1 MDAAAIRRRP
11 VLGTLDGEVTSAML
25 GADFSRNV
33 GAVGLMLTLSSGEG
47 SYRGEGEGEGEV
59 ESTLTSLYPYGRYA
73 LNNALLLGV
82 CHQRPGTR

>member
-1 MDAAAIRRRP
+1 M
-11 VLGTLDGEVTSAML
+11 LGTLDGEVTSAML

-47 SYRGEGEGEGEV
+47 SYRGEGEGEV

-82 CHQRPGTR
+82 CYQRSGTR